1 MTASGDAWLLD
12 QQLRCLA
19 RLEGTPEEATQRS
32 LLLAARGRYLAHSAG
47 QATEGRRLSGEALQL
62 ARRLDDP
69 IVLRHALG
77 SHLGS
82 CIGEPIPERWAWTA
96 EILELAE
103 STGSRGDGVI
113 AHHHYAALAA
123 EAGDAET
130 LRAEVSNC
138 DELRFETFQA
148 LAFDHLDV
156 AETSR
161 SRGSRKPDW
170 ARPLVSL
177 GLSSGGVTGST

>member
-1 MTASGDAWLLD
+1 MTASGDARLLD

-82 CIGEPIPERWAWTA
+82 CIGEPIPERSGVDRRILTVGGVDGLEGGCGDRAPPLRRTGGGSGRRRDVA
-96 EILELAE
+96 RRGLEL
-103 STGSRGDGVI
+103 RR
-113 AHHHYAALAA
+113 AALRDVPGARVRPPRRRREPRA
-123 EAGDAET
+123 QGD
-130 LRAEVSNC
+130 
-138 DELRFETFQA
+138 
-148 LAFDHLDV
+148 
-156 AETSR
+156 
-161 SRGSRKPDW
+161 RGSQIGRGRWSARD
-170 ARPLVSL
+170 RPLVA
-177 GLSSGGVTGST
+177 